1 MGNTKLLPT
10 NHKQTLVIILLS
22 LSHVLVR
29 RLFSM
34 GEKALIVFQQ
44 VLFAHF
50 LTYGKNFSIIGGGKW
65 GDVVH

>member
-1 MGNTKLLPT
+1 M
-10 NHKQTLVIILLS
+10 
-22 LSHVLVR
+22 R

-34 GEKALIVFQQ
+34 GEKTLIVFQQ

>member
-1 MGNTKLLPT
+1 MGNTKLSPINLL
-10 NHKQTLVIILLS
+10 QVFVITFIS
-22 LSHVLVR
+22 LSHLLMR

-34 GEKALIVFQQ
+34 GEKTLIVFQQ

-50 LTYGKNFSIIGGGKW
+50 LTYGKNFLIIGGGKW